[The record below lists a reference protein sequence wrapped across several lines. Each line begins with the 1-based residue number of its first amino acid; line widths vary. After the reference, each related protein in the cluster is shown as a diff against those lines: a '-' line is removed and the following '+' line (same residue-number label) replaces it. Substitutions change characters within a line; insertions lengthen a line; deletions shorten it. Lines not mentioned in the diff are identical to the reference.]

1 MILSRCKVAALDQIA
16 CLVLIS
22 KVWLINTITCNKKFS
37 GGFCML
43 KRYLLAPGPTPVPS
57 EVLLAMAAPI
67 IHHRSPDFLPVLDS
81 AKKGLQWLYQTKN
94 DVLILS
100 STGTGGMVGAV
111 NNFFNK
117 EDKVLVINGG
127 KFGERWTKICQSYGL
142 DVEEITVEWGY
153 AVNPEEVE
161 ERLQKNR
168 NIRGVFAQAS
178 ETSTGVY
185 HDIEAL
191 ASVVKKY
198 PDTLFIV
205 DAISALVAHDLK
217 TDAWGIDIMVGGSQK
232 GVMMPPGI
240 AFVSVSDKAW
250 ARAETSKIP
259 KFYFNFKKERENLAK
274 NQTNF
279 TSPVTLIIGLNESLK
294 MLQAEGLENVF
305 KRHELLANAT
315 RKAVQAIGLKL
326 YPKESPSNAVT
337 AIMTPD
343 GIDGQAVYKNLREKY
358 GITAAGGQDRA
369 RGKIFRIAHLGYAD
383 RFDVITAIA
392 GIEMVLKGMGHPV
405 TLGTGV
411 AVAQELL
418 MV

>member
-1 MILSRCKVAALDQIA
+1 
-16 CLVLIS
+16 
-22 KVWLINTITCNKKFS
+22 
-37 GGFCML
+37 ML

-57 EVLLAMAAPI
+57 EVLLSMAAPI

-100 STGTGGMVGAV
+100 STGTGGMVGCV

-117 EDKVLVINGG
+117 GDKVVVINGG
-127 KFGERWTKICQSYGL
+127 KFGERWTKICQAYGL
-142 DVEEITVEWGY
+142 AVEEIIVEWGY
-153 AVNPEEVE
+153 AASPEVLE
-161 ERLQKNR
+161 EKLKNDKD
-168 NIRGVFAQAS
+168 IKGVFVQAS

-185 HDIEAL
+185 HDIRSL
-191 ASVVKKY
+191 GSIVKKHS
-198 PDTLFIV
+198 DTLFIV

-217 TDAWGIDIMVGGSQK
+217 TDEWGIDIMVGGSQK
-232 GVMMPPGI
+232 GVMLPPGI

-250 ARAETSKIP
+250 AKAETSKMP
-259 KFYFNFKKERENLAK
+259 RFYFNFRKERENLAK

-279 TSPVTLIIGLNESLK
+279 TSPVTLIIGLNESLR
-294 MLQAEGLENVF
+294 MLKSEGLENVF
-305 KRHELLANAT
+305 RRHEILADAT
-315 RKAVQAIGLKL
+315 RKAVRAIGLEL
-326 YPKESPSNAVT
+326 FPKESPSNSVT
-337 AIMTPD
+337 AIMTPP

-358 GITAAGGQDRA
+358 GITAAGGQDKA
-369 RGKIFRIAHLGYAD
+369 KGKIFRIAHLGYSD

-405 TLGTGV
+405 NLGTGV